1 MGRLVLPE
9 WVARNERR
17 RQVLE
22 VDEKSGF
29 AQTRYW
35 NPLLGEIDARL
46 RLVWVGRVD
55 GEEVGVVPYRWHIVR
70 KADDAP
76 DTFWAVTTEG
86 LGSSGGFREMG
97 SDVLETLRS
106 GDLWNESVVYDRRA
120 AERRLQASKER
131 ALVTRKE
138 ARVGDL
144 ALNIKALDNP
154 GVSLAAKG
162 ATAKARWKVDT
173 P

>member
-1 MGRLVLPE
+1 MSRLVLPD

-17 RQVLE
+17 RQVLG

-35 NPLLGEIDARL
+35 NPLLREIDTRL
-46 RLVWVGRVD
+46 SLVWVGRVD
-55 GEEVGVVPYRWHIVR
+55 GEEVGVVAYRWHIVR

-76 DTFWAVTTEG
+76 DTFWAITTEG
-86 LGSSGGFREMG
+86 LGHLGGFREMG
-97 SDVLETLRS
+97 SDVLETLRT

-131 ALVTRKE
+131 AKETRRE

-162 ATAKARWKVDT
+162 ATAKARWKVDSK
-173 P
+173 